1 MPRVS
6 MNSLDGVHGPLQLI
20 HDGRQQL
27 GCLIPPWRTGWLAS
41 CERQQ
46 FPHRQAARVQLARR
60 RAVDVEPL
68 RKDLATTG
76 GGGEDR

>member
-20 HDGRQQL
+20 HNGRQQL
-27 GCLIPPWRTGWLAS
+27 GRLIPPWRTRRKSG

-68 RKDLATTG
+68 RKDLATG
-76 GGGEDR
+76 RRRREDR